1 MSRITESYASHA
13 EMNPD
18 HIAIIDGEERIT
30 YEDWYELVRL
40 SAQWLQQTAHE
51 QKRVAFLLSNG
62 ASFLQIFAGAASAGW
77 TAIPLDP
84 RWSHEECA
92 KKLLLSE
99 AALVIIE
106 DRFLNR
112 FDKYSVD
119 MQVLTLSEWK
129 EKMSRNI
136 QGPSNKCDIENDPI
150 FYMGFTSGSTGS
162 PKAFIRRQQ
171 SWIESFRTTADTFGI
186 THQDH
191 VLIAGTLLSSHFLY
205 GAISTLYFGGT
216 VTLLEKFTPV
226 KAKKAIQTGD
236 MTVMYTVPTM
246 TESLLE
252 IDAFEGDNSLLVISS
267 GADWGILSKKQLV
280 INYPHVTFFDFYGTS
295 ELSFVSYLSS
305 NDFLQKPSSVGR
317 PFPPIQIEVRRADQ
331 TVCQPNETGR
341 IYVKSPMSF
350 AGYLHE
356 MKTPAEWMTVYDM
369 GWLDEDG
376 YLYMSGRENGMIVYG
391 GLNIFPE
398 EIERVLNEQPE
409 VKRSVVVGVPDPYWG
424 EIPVAIIEQGQQTK
438 TVRQAVKGKLAAYK
452 VPKKWLVIDRIIE
465 TSGGKISR
473 ASMKK
478 WAKEQLSCKQ

>member
-1 MSRITESYASHA
+1 MSRITESYTLHK

-18 HIAIIDGEERIT
+18 HIAIFDGQKRIT
-30 YEDWYELVRL
+30 YQDWYERVRL

-51 QKRVAFLLSNG
+51 KKRVAFLLSNG
-62 ASFLQIFAGAASAGW
+62 VSFLQIFAGAASAGW
-77 TAIPLDP
+77 TAIPLDT
-84 RWSHEECA
+84 RWSREECVE
-92 KKLLLSE
+92 KLLLSG
-99 AALVIIE
+99 ATLVIVE
-106 DRFLNR
+106 DRYLNR
-112 FDKYSVD
+112 FEKYSEDV
-119 MQVLTLSEWK
+119 QVLSLSVWK
-129 EKMSRNI
+129 EKMRI
-136 QGPSNKCDIENDPI
+136 ITQGPSNKCDSDNDPI

-191 VLIAGTLLSSHFLY
+191 VLITGTLLSSHFLY

-226 KAKKAIQTGD
+226 KAKKALQTGD
-236 MTVMYTVPTM
+236 ITVMYTVPTM
-246 TESLLE
+246 TESMLE
-252 IDAFEGDNSLLVISS
+252 IDAFERDNRLLVISS
-267 GADWGILSKKQLV
+267 GADWGITSKKQLV
-280 INYPHVTFFDFYGTS
+280 TNYPHVTFFDFYGTS

-305 NDFLQKPSSVGR
+305 NDFLLKPSSVGQS
-317 PFPPIQIEVRRADQ
+317 FSPIQIEVRRADQ
-331 TVCQPNETGR
+331 TVCKSNETGR

-356 MKTPAEWMTVYDM
+356 VKPPKEWITVYDM
-369 GWLDEDG
+369 GWLDDDG

-438 TVRQAVKGKLAAYK
+438 TVRQAVKEKLAAYK
-452 VPKKWLVIDRIIE
+452 VPKKWLVIDQIIE
-465 TSGGKISR
+465 TSGGKIAR

-478 WAKEQLSCKQ
+478 WAEEQLSCKQ

>member
-1 MSRITESYASHA
+1 MNRITECYASHA

-18 HIAIIDGEERIT
+18 HIAIIDGQERIT
-30 YEDWYELVRL
+30 YQDWYERVRL

-77 TAIPLDP
+77 TAIPLDT
-84 RWSHEECA
+84 RWSREECVE
-92 KKLLLSE
+92 KLLLSE

-106 DRFLNR
+106 DRYLNR
-112 FDKYSVD
+112 FEKYSED
-119 MQVLTLSEWK
+119 MQVLSLSEWK
-129 EKMSRNI
+129 EKMSLI
-136 QGPSNKCDIENDPI
+136 TQGPFNKCDSEIDPI

-226 KAKKAIQTGD
+226 KAKKTLQTGD
-236 MTVMYTVPTM
+236 ITVMYTVPTM

-252 IDAFEGDNSLLVISS
+252 IDAFARDNSLLVISS
-267 GADWGILSKKQLV
+267 GADWGIPSKKQLV
-280 INYPHVTFFDFYGTS
+280 TNYPHVTFFDFYGTS

-317 PFPPIQIEVRRADQ
+317 PFSPIQIEVRRADQ

-356 MKTPAEWMTVYDM
+356 VKPPEEWITVYDM

-424 EIPVAIIEQGQQTK
+424 EIPVAIIEQGQHTK
-438 TVRQAVKGKLAAYK
+438 TVRQAVKEKLAAYK
-452 VPKKWLVIDRIIE
+452 VPKKWLVIDQIIE
-465 TSGGKISR
+465 TSGGKIAR

-478 WAKEQLSCKQ
+478 WAEEQMSCKQ